1 MGVLPPGTTLPGLLV
16 KETMIWLATAPRAS
30 GSGPAGPVLAGPLFH
45 SREKK
50 KKFLVGFDQ
59 CGFTAWRRK
68 SSKYSNNV
76 ATVTPV
82 SLQRACDN
90 RSSVVSSIGLGVLH
104 CGAGMR
110 SRLGCGLTT

>member
-50 KKFLVGFDQ
+50 KKVPCRL
-59 CGFTAWRRK
+59 
-68 SSKYSNNV
+68 
-76 ATVTPV
+76 
-82 SLQRACDN
+82 
-90 RSSVVSSIGLGVLH
+90 RSVRLFGLAEKVIEVQY
-104 CGAGMR
+104 
-110 SRLGCGLTT
+110 